1 MGHGKRPWNSFRN
14 YEVLPVTYT
23 PSPMT
28 LLWCFAHHPLPD
40 FCAILSTNESK
51 EGNME
56 PKDVRLQGLFQTYG
70 KTIIL
75 PYDQGLE
82 HGPRDFFNA
91 RYAEDPL
98 HIIEIAKK

>member
-1 MGHGKRPWNSFRN
+1 
-14 YEVLPVTYT
+14 
-23 PSPMT
+23 
-28 LLWCFAHHPLPD
+28 
-40 FCAILSTNESK
+40 
-51 EGNME
+51 ME

-98 HIIEIAKK
+98 HIIEIAKKGVQCRRSPYREREALFQGHV